1 MRKHFVVPPIRSR
14 DVGCAK
20 GSDVRRKE
28 GRRHGKVTRNFG
40 SSDMPLTHSL
50 LDKLTVI
57 VGHCELLAE
66 AKSED
71 LASSRHLH
79 LIRQTAQSM
88 ASKLKDHEC
97 EHIALRNQQQIEI
110 RQAK

>member
-1 MRKHFVVPPIRSR
+1 MEKS
-14 DVGCAK
+14 
-20 GSDVRRKE
+20 
-28 GRRHGKVTRNFG
+28 HGMSVLPVC
-40 SSDMPLTHSL
+40 PLAHSL

-66 AKSED
+66 TNSAD

-88 ASKLKDHEC
+88 ASELKDLQC
-97 EHIALRNQQQIEI
+97 EHIALRNQ
-110 RQAK
+110 